1 MHRGVE
7 SEYMWGSYGA
17 SVSGFKKT
25 MYQMRER
32 QSHIV
37 TRFGEILS
45 SLGGGMRVCLVF
57 LR

>member
-45 SLGGGMRVCLVF
+45 SLGGGE
-57 LR
+57 